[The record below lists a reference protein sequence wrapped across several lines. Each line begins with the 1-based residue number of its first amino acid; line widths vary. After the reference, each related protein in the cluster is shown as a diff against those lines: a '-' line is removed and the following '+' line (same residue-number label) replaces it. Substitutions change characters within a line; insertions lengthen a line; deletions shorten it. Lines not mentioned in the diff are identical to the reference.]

1 MNIAFI
7 AAGGRGG
14 AHVSEAKKMPE
25 LVDVIAMCDVNS
37 KNLEYAAELLADLV
51 YDEPLRER
59 IIGGQRARL
68 DAFQP
73 DRIEAEID
81 AALAPVGV

>member
-1 MNIAFI
+1 MAMDVPVLAYG
-7 AAGGRGG
+7 AAAVPETLGG
-14 AHVSEAKKMPE
+14 AGVTFAP
-25 LVDVIAMCDVNS
+25 